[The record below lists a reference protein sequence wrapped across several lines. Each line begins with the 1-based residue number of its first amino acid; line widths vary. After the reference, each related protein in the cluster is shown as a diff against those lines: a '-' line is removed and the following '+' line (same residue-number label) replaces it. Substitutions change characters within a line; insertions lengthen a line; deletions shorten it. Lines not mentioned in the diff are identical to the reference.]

1 MKLTSFG
8 WLVVMIID
16 KLIIATDGS
25 VFCFVGFACFP
36 FLKRV
41 HGLFGIGVDL
51 SYVFVSNELY
61 EVFD

>member
-1 MKLTSFG
+1 
-8 WLVVMIID
+8 MIID